1 MNIVAARRRLVAMT
15 RATLPLLALAVGAQD
30 DAAPEPAPGPAPGS
44 APKPAPG
51 PGPGPGPG
59 SGPAPEPNAYTF
71 QRVRAWWAERQRY
84 SVVQAGMV
92 AAFLVGTLFLS
103 AFTLPLLLRH

>member
-1 MNIVAARRRLVAMT
+1 MR
-15 RATLPLLALAVGAQD
+15 
-30 DAAPEPAPGPAPGS
+30 APEPS
-44 APKPAPG
+44 
-51 PGPGPGPG
+51 
-59 SGPAPEPNAYTF
+59 AYTF
-71 QRVRAWWAERQRY
+71 QRVRAWWVERQRY